1 MARDAYLFLIPLILL
16 AILFL
21 LLGWGYPAL
30 LPALLALFVGFF
42 FRDPERR
49 IPEDP
54 MAIVSPA
61 DGKVLKVEGRSEGTF
76 ISIFLS
82 IFNVHV
88 NRSPVAGRIE
98 RCEHRSGK
106 FRLAF
111 DDRASVEN
119 EQVIFE
125 IGDIRFSLIAGLVAR
140 RIIPWKEQGDVVRKG
155 DRIALIRFGSR
166 VDMLI
171 PSGVD
176 VDVKP
181 GSRVR
186 GGTSILARRKEQA

>member
-1 MARDAYLFLIPLILL
+1 MARDAYLFLIPL
-16 AILFL
+16 L
-21 LLGWGYPAL
+21 LLTGLCAVPGWYYLAL
-30 LPALLALFVGFF
+30 PLALLALFTAFF
-42 FRDPERR
+42 FRDPDRD
-49 IPEDP
+49 IPGDP
-54 MAIVSPA
+54 AAIVSPA
-61 DGKVLKVEGRSEGTF
+61 DGRVLKVEQQPEGLM

-88 NRSPVAGRIE
+88 NRAPVGGKIE
-98 RCEHRSGK
+98 QCEHRSGK

-119 EQVIFE
+119 EQVIFR

-140 RIIPWKEQGDVVRKG
+140 RIIPWREEGEEVEKG

-171 PSGVD
+171 PQGIEVD
-176 VDVKP
+176 VVP
-181 GSRVR
+181 GNRVR
-186 GGTSILARRKEQA
+186 AGSTVVARRKEQV